1 MFTCE
6 AEVNA
11 AVSAAKD
18 ALHLD
23 NISKIYAYP
32 IVNCVRCDAS
42 YAVGVLAS
50 LGITYSRPSSGGNVP
65 VMYEGA
71 THPLDNGKNLLQT
84 FADSDYAADETRRST
99 MGYVIMLNGGPIMWS
114 SVLGKTVAMSTCEAE
129 VNAAVSASKDALHL
143 NRMLAELGYSN
154 GKPLQIAE
162 DNAACIALL

>member
-1 MFTCE
+1 MLLVFWQDMLIRQVRQMFELPSVCVSSTCTGL
-6 AEVNA
+6 A
-11 AVSAAKD
+11 
-18 ALHLD
+18 
-23 NISKIYAYP
+23 P
-32 IVNCVRCDAS
+32 W
-42 YAVGVLAS
+42 AS
-50 LGITYSRPSSGGNVP
+50 LTLAQVPGNVP

-162 DNAACIALL
+162 DNAACTVLLKLKPA